1 MTLKEVIEILDN
13 TDLEYE
19 FLCEFDDAINI
30 SISIYREEDDDEDE
44 AVIETCR
51 GEVWDRTEEAK
62 KWK

>member
-30 SISIYREEDDDEDE
+30 SISIYREEDDDDDDE
-44 AVIETCR
+44 
-51 GEVWDRTEEAK
+51 
-62 KWK
+62 